1 MRRSNQDV
9 VGNDDEESAS
19 FEDARGYQND
29 QDLDVIGD
37 DTPSW
42 LLAFAPSDDDDEE
55 ENDVYDRIIP
65 GLKRPRGVSFDSAVE
80 ADERSSTSTKRP
92 RGRGVSFDSKVRVQ
106 PIPHSGTLT
115 PAQRLRMY
123 STLSEL
129 RRNSIRNSREYRYEG
144 YSWRN
149 ATEET
154 EMRRST
160 VTGRL
165 VHPAHEESRKQHA
178 WL

>member
-1 MRRSNQDV
+1 MSATIIDDGDDSIEVLSLPVAHQQLLSLDPAFFKDLGCDDRNQDV
-9 VGNDDEESAS
+9 VGNNDKESAS

-55 ENDVYDRIIP
+55 EDDVYDRIVP

-92 RGRGVSFDSKVRVQ
+92 QG
-106 PIPHSGTLT
+106 
-115 PAQRLRMY
+115 
-123 STLSEL
+123 
-129 RRNSIRNSREYRYEG
+129 
-144 YSWRN
+144 
-149 ATEET
+149 
-154 EMRRST
+154 
-160 VTGRL
+160 
-165 VHPAHEESRKQHA
+165 
-178 WL
+178 